1 MVTCSDYIFLIRSY
15 LHRSVTERQ
24 FLTKPERRKDKDHQQ
39 CFCLVLFSLFF
50 VFFVFFTVVLN
61 KD

>member
-1 MVTCSDYIFLIRSY
+1 MVTCSDNIFLIRSY

-24 FLTKPERRKDKDHQQ
+24 FLAKPERRKDKDHQQ
-39 CFCLVLFSLFF
+39 CFFCFCF
-50 VFFVFFTVVLN
+50 FFTVVLN

>member
-15 LHRSVTERQ
+15 LHRNVTERQ
-24 FLTKPERRKDKDHQQ
+24 FLAKPERRKDKDHQQ
-39 CFCLVLFSLFF
+39 CFFFLF
-50 VFFVFFTVVLN
+50 FFTVVLN